1 MTARSIIISTL
12 VVVLGWPWGKQLGP
26 FYPDTHIPT
35 YTRTHAH
42 NFVFINTR
50 RISPEYSHEQQ
61 IIDKL
66 STYRCSAL
74 MRVRRAEDKSLH
86 FRTLS
91 LSVFCSKLTAIGFL
105 FSMLRNVHI
114 DYRTKPY
121 ECLYVGV
128 YVNSLLHKRNRIQWT
143 NFEIF
148 VFICL

>member
-1 MTARSIIISTL
+1 MDHFTL
-12 VVVLGWPWGKQLGP
+12 TPTYQP
-26 FYPDTHIPT
+26 THAYT

-42 NFVFINTR
+42 NFVFINPR
-50 RISPEYSHEQQ
+50 RISLKSSHEQQ

-91 LSVFCSKLTAIGFL
+91 LSVFCSKLTAIEGFL

-121 ECLYVGV
+121 ECMYVGV